1 MPSYLIE
8 DPSKLDP
15 AWLRGKKSVGITAGA
30 STPEELV
37 QALIEKLREFA
48 ELQISTMDGITENVR
63 FSLPPALDRAAA
75 PQ

>member
-1 MPSYLIE
+1 M
-8 DPSKLDP
+8 
-15 AWLRGKKSVGITAGA
+15 
-30 STPEELV
+30 